1 VKEKDLKHLFI
12 SSLGSGHTDYN
23 DFLPTSATSSREIR
37 VRDEGYFRNFD
48 LVIAILEKHNESDI
62 RYDSIRF
69 FDNYFN
75 ILTRTGLLAQFA
87 KAEKCRIDWIR
98 FYPVELK
105 SDDDALD
112 ERLPNQIL
120 NAILT
125 FGRSLLVLD
134 EKHSKKAKLRS
145 LLKLIPA
152 TVIGYT
158 GTEDHFQTLSVF
170 DRFVTDA
177 MFHIPKRTIV
187 RILRQNGVSYD
198 NVNKIYRCL
207 ANLQRINQ
215 KIAFSQLYEEDNQ
228 DLGFKLE
235 EMELLQRLIDIS
247 TKSSDKKEISKWIRF
262 TADTKITDYF

>member
-1 VKEKDLKHLFI
+1 M
-12 SSLGSGHTDYN
+12 
-23 DFLPTSATSSREIR
+23 
-37 VRDEGYFRNFD
+37 
-48 LVIAILEKHNESDI
+48 EKHNESDI
-62 RYDSIRF
+62 RYDSIRS

-187 RILRQNGVSYD
+187 RILQQNGVSYD